1 MVGVIIG
8 MAAWVSVGAALAIAV
23 GRASTIGA
31 SSRVPCPLARTPR
44 R

>member
-1 MVGVIIG
+1 MIGLIIG
-8 MAAWVSVGAALAIAV
+8 MAAWVSVGAAVAIAV

-31 SSRVPCPLARTPR
+31 QSAVTCRLARTPR